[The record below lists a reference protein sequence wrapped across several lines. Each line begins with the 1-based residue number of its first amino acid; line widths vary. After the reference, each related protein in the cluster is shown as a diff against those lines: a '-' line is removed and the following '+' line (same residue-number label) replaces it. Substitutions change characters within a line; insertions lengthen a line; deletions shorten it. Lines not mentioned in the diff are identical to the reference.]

1 VTVEAAAESPKAL
14 HGNGFR
20 LDHVMGMPF
29 SVDLR
34 GVRPDQSAVAHAVLD
49 RCFDSLRDAD
59 NLMSLW
65 RADTPLARLSA
76 GRAGLGDMPLEVV
89 EVLRLSVLASHET
102 AGHFDARRPDGRV
115 DPTGL
120 VKGWALA
127 RVGRL
132 LLAAGFE
139 HWCLNGAGDVLVHG
153 HSTGATETSRTGP
166 GWTVGVSDPAD
177 AQRLL
182 TAVVVHDGAVATSGS
197 AQRGGHI
204 WAPRTGGRAS
214 GLRAA
219 TVVCSDIVRA
229 DIMAT
234 AAVARGRDALTWLDR
249 LDGLE
254 ALVVYDDGGVGVTS
268 GWPTR
273 SVGT

>member
-1 VTVEAAAESPKAL
+1 
-14 HGNGFR
+14 
-20 LDHVMGMPF
+20 MGMPF

-34 GVRPDQSAVAHAVLD
+34 GVRPDQSAMVHTVLD

-65 RADTPLARLSA
+65 RGDTPLARLSA
-76 GRAGLGDMPLEVV
+76 GGARLGEMPLEVV

-102 AGHFDARRPDGRV
+102 AGHFDARRPDGRI

-153 HSTGATETSRTGP
+153 HSTGATQASRTGA
-166 GWTVGVSDPAD
+166 GWTVGVSDPANV
-177 AQRLL
+177 QRLL
-182 TAVVVHDGAVATSGS
+182 AAVVVHDGAVATSGTT
-197 AQRGGHI
+197 QRGGHI
-204 WAPRTGGRAS
+204 WAPSTGGRAS
-214 GLRAA
+214 GLQAA
-219 TVVCSDIVRA
+219 TVVSSDIVRA
-229 DIMAT
+229 DIVAT

-249 LDGLE
+249 LDGVE

-268 GWPTR
+268 GWPTPCG
-273 SVGT
+273 GT

>member
-1 VTVEAAAESPKAL
+1 
-14 HGNGFR
+14 
-20 LDHVMGMPF
+20 MPF

-34 GVRPDQSAVAHAVLD
+34 GVRPDQSAVVHTVLD

-89 EVLRLSVLASHET
+89 DVLRRSVLARRET
-102 AGHFDARRPDGRV
+102 AGHFDARRPDGRI

-177 AQRLL
+177 GQRLL
-182 TAVVVHDGAVATSGS
+182 TAVVVHDGAVATSGN
-197 AQRGGHI
+197 AHRGEHI
-204 WAPRTGGRAS
+204 WAPSTGGRAS

-219 TVVCSDIVRA
+219 SVLCSDIVRA
-229 DIMAT
+229 DVMAT
-234 AAVARGRDALTWLDR
+234 AAVARGRDAMTWLDR

-254 ALVVYDDGGVGVTS
+254 ALVVYDEGGVGVTS
-268 GWPTR
+268 GWPTPL
-273 SVGT
+273 VGT